1 MVSPTNWWEE
11 KMNQHLS
18 VNDFNS
24 YQHYVNSI
32 PPLTLEQ
39 ELQYGKQLAETND
52 TDAAQ
57 KLILHNLRHVIYI
70 ARKFYGYGL
79 PIEDLVQEGNIGLM
93 KAIRSYDYTR
103 GYKLITFAIH
113 SIKSEIQM
121 YVLNNWSIVKISST
135 KPIKKLFF
143 NLRRMRQSTS
153 WMSED
158 EVQYVAEELSVPIH
172 HVRDMERRMYGRDM
186 SIEVDNDDS
195 EGVTKEF
202 ECWNYDPCLL
212 LEHDEQL
219 HANENVL
226 SVIDTLDDRTK
237 DIIVSRY
244 VTDNKA
250 TLHEL
255 AAKHKVS
262 AERVRQIEVEGIKKM
277 KGILV

>member
-1 MVSPTNWWEE
+1 
-11 KMNQHLS
+11 MNIANAYNQVS

-39 ELQYGKQLAETND
+39 ELHYGKQLSENND

-57 KLILHNLRHVIYI
+57 KLILHNLRHVIHI

-93 KAIRSYDYTR
+93 KAVRLYDYTR

-113 SIKSEIQM
+113 AIKSEIQM
-121 YVLNNWSIVKISST
+121 YVLNNWSLVKVSSS

-143 NLRRMRQSTS
+143 NLRRLRPSAG
-153 WMSED
+153 WLSED
-158 EVQYVAEELSVPIH
+158 DVQYVADELNVPTP
-172 HVRDMERRMYGRDM
+172 HVRDMERRMYGRDI
-186 SIEVDNDDS
+186 SIECEGDDDDAPF
-195 EGVTKEF
+195 TREF
-202 ECWNYDPCLL
+202 ECWDYDPSLIV
-212 LEHDEQL
+212 EHEEQHQL
-219 HANENVL
+219 NERVL
-226 SVIDTLDDRTK
+226 SVIDSLDNRTK

-244 VTDNKA
+244 VTDSKA

-255 AAKHKVS
+255 AAKHGIS
-262 AERVRQIEVEGIKKM
+262 YERVRQIEVEGIKKL
-277 KGILV
+277 KGIINGS